1 MARVAGY
8 LKLKI
13 NGVLKQGKGE
23 FEYNLGQPK
32 RTPVLNADGS
42 VAGYKEEPQAP
53 WIKGKITD
61 SSDFDVVELLNLID
75 ATATL
80 DLANGKTFILQEA
93 FYSGEGTI
101 NTAEAEIEY
110 EMTGTRAEELLP

>member
-1 MARVAGY
+1 MSRVAGF
-8 LKLKI
+8 LKLKV

-32 RTPVLNADGS
+32 RTPVLNADGT
-42 VAGYKEEPQAP
+42 VAGFKEEAQAP
-53 WIKGKITD
+53 FIKGKITD
-61 SSDFDVVELLNLID
+61 ASDFDVVELLNLVD

-80 DLANGKTFILQEA
+80 DLANGKTFVLQEA

-101 NTAEAEIEY
+101 NTGESEIEY
-110 EMTGTRAEELLP
+110 EMTGTRAEEILP